1 MKEENRMQYTLPELP
16 YGYDALEPYMDEE
29 TVRIHHDIH
38 HNGYVKGLNNAL
50 EKLQQARKN
59 QDFSL
64 IKHWERELA
73 FHGAGNALHTL
84 FWLSMSPAGHRWP
97 NGELANRI
105 ETDFGGFDSF
115 KKEFSAAAASVE
127 GSGWALL
134 VYSPDD
140 DQLRILTVEKHQ
152 NLLLPSMVPL
162 LALDVWEHAYYL
174 KYRSKRADY
183 IEAWWNIVDW
193 KCAESKYDQNKSST
207 CK

>member
-1 MKEENRMQYTLPELP
+1 MEDKKMKFTLPELQ
-16 YGYDALEPYMDEE
+16 YRYDALEPYMDEE

-50 EKLQQARKN
+50 EKLQQAREA

-73 FHGAGNALHTL
+73 FHGAGNTLHTL
-84 FWLSMSPAGHRWP
+84 FWLSMSPDGHRRP
-97 NGELANRI
+97 NGGLATAI
-105 ETDFGGFDSF
+105 EKYFGSFDNF

-134 VYSPDD
+134 VYSPDGN
-140 DQLRILTVEKHQ
+140 QLRILTVEKHQ
-152 NLLLPSMVPL
+152 NLLLPGMMPL

-174 KYRSKRADY
+174 KYRSKRNEY
-183 IEAWWNIVDW
+183 IDAWWKIVDW
-193 KCAESKYDQNKSST
+193 QYAQMKYNEMAKGE